1 MVSMDVFEKFYNG
14 LVKFDSYLGMKL
26 KVHEPG
32 KITYTLEIKEHHL
45 TSPDQTHGGVMSAM
59 MDAVLGVTA
68 LSWAVSHDNL
78 CSTVEFKINYIS
90 TAKLGEILEG
100 TADIDFS
107 GARMITATG
116 TIRESTTGRLIA
128 KGMGTFAQYPMSK
141 KQQIIES
148 HIAALKI

>member
-14 LVKFDSYLGMKL
+14 IVKFDSYLGMEL

-32 KITYTLEIKEHHL
+32 RIKYTLEIKEHHL
-45 TSPDQTHGGVMSAM
+45 TSPDQTHGGVTSAM

-68 LSWAVSHDNL
+68 LSWAVSQNNL

-90 TAKLGEILEG
+90 TAKCGEILEG
-100 TADIDFS
+100 TADIDYS
-107 GARMITATG
+107 GSRTITVTG
-116 TIRESTTGRLIA
+116 TIREKNTGRLIA
-128 KGMGTFAQYPMSK
+128 KGMGTFAQYPMTK

-148 HIAALKI
+148 HIASLKI